1 MKVNRPFQRLVVILA
16 AMGAVL
22 IQGGTAV
29 AAPPSADL
37 SVIKSDS
44 PDPVAAGAN
53 ITYAIDVH
61 NDGPSDATTP
71 KLTDAVPANTT
82 FVSFAKDS
90 DWTCSTPSPGGT
102 GTVTCDRTTDM
113 PDALTES
120 FTLVVHVI
128 TSPTSCTI
136 KNTASVSSSTSDP
149 DPSNN
154 SDSESTK
161 VSGCADVSVT
171 KTDSPDPVTVGT
183 TLTYTITVKNN
194 DTTNAATSVKLTD
207 TIPLNTTFVSLACP
221 AGWTC
226 TPPAVG
232 GTGPVT
238 ATNPSLAAGASSVFT
253 LKVRVGSTST
263 SLTVT
268 NCTIT
273 NTATV
278 TATTI
283 DPDSTNNTAK
293 EDTHVANCADL
304 AATKTAFPNP
314 VIAGTNLTY
323 TITVH
328 NNGPDAS
335 LTPKL
340 SDVLPVNT
348 TFVSVAC
355 PAGWTCSA
363 PSVGLP
369 GTVTATSTSL
379 ANGATATF
387 TLVVMVVPETLGAT
401 VISNTATV
409 SAGTVSVPSPD
420 PESKNDT
427 ATANVV
433 ARRSADLSITK
444 TARPHPVKPGHQIT
458 YTITVANDGPSQA
471 KNAKVRDFVGH
482 HVVFLQ
488 VSAPA
493 DWSCSHPD
501 PGNSGRVRCTNF
513 GFGPGDVDV
522 ITIVARVKSHAP
534 LGVLVSN
541 TARVASPTPD
551 PNRAN
556 NARTA
561 TARVRGK

>member
-102 GTVTCDRTTDM
+102 GTITCDRTTDM

-128 TSPTSCTI
+128 ASPTSCTI

-283 DPDSTNNTAK
+283 
-293 EDTHVANCADL
+293 
-304 AATKTAFPNP
+304 
-314 VIAGTNLTY
+314 
-323 TITVH
+323 
-328 NNGPDAS
+328 
-335 LTPKL
+335 
-340 SDVLPVNT
+340 
-348 TFVSVAC
+348 
-355 PAGWTCSA
+355 
-363 PSVGLP
+363 
-369 GTVTATSTSL
+369 
-379 ANGATATF
+379 
-387 TLVVMVVPETLGAT
+387 
-401 VISNTATV
+401 
-409 SAGTVSVPSPD
+409 
-420 PESKNDT
+420 
-427 ATANVV
+427 
-433 ARRSADLSITK
+433 
-444 TARPHPVKPGHQIT
+444 
-458 YTITVANDGPSQA
+458 
-471 KNAKVRDFVGH
+471 
-482 HVVFLQ
+482 
-488 VSAPA
+488 
-493 DWSCSHPD
+493 
-501 PGNSGRVRCTNF
+501 
-513 GFGPGDVDV
+513 
-522 ITIVARVKSHAP
+522 
-534 LGVLVSN
+534 
-541 TARVASPTPD
+541 
-551 PNRAN
+551 
-556 NARTA
+556 
-561 TARVRGK
+561 